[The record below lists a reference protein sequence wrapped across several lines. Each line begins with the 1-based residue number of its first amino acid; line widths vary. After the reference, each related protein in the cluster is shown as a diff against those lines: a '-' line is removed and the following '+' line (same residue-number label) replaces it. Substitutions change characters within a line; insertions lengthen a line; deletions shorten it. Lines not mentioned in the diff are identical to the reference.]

1 MLAPWF
7 RLGDFDNKDIKQS
20 EKIYDS
26 EVQAIQETQHLK
38 LN

>member
-1 MLAPWF
+1 MLTLWF
-7 RLGDFDNKDIKQS
+7 RLRDFDNEDIKQS